1 MLQTTL
7 GGSFTSS
14 LEDDASC
21 STSSETRGRDIFL
34 KMKLLSR
41 ESHLLNLKDLFQSH
55 IPELTLPNFIFD
67 KQDLPLIHEF
77 NTEDDDTKLISL
89 PERDDGVSCES
100 DSEHETDDD
109 DSAFFSL

>member
-7 GGSFTSS
+7 GGGFTSS

-55 IPELTLPNFIFD
+55 IPELTLPNVIFD

-77 NTEDDDTKLISL
+77 NTEDDTKLISL